1 MATHLFALANM
12 NLPPISGLDI
22 RPPTGAEMARAT
34 YLFRGTRPPPQAQFL
49 VAVRS
54 QPVERFV
61 AAAAW
66 WYAGKI
72 ACFQLASQPGIDRAE
87 TCASLIHAVAE
98 RVRAAGMETI
108 QYGESLAEGSEWIGF
123 LQNQGFTWLRS
134 ERFFE
139 LAVAPAWK
147 RSMETYEKYQARIP
161 ATWQME
167 AIRGHTPEIIF
178 DLIAPFRLMPP
189 AELRSYWRP
198 DAVAGFD
205 LDMSSILF
213 DGKRPFGTLL
223 ARRAPDSLYID
234 IRVVTHENQL
244 LRALGNML
252 LLWHMARQREQ
263 NQRIQWL
270 KFRGGA
276 AEHPE
281 TANLA
286 RRMEGREMPP
296 RHIYSRTL

>member
-1 MATHLFALANM
+1 MNAPLPSDLA
-12 NLPPISGLDI
+12 I
-22 RPPTGAEMARAT
+22 RTPTSAEVARAS
-34 YLFRGTRPPPQAQFL
+34 YLFRGVRLTPQAQFF

-54 QPVERFV
+54 RPVERFV

-66 WYAGKI
+66 WCAGKI
-72 ACFQLASQPGIDRAE
+72 ACFQLASQPGIARAE
-87 TCASLIHAVAE
+87 TCALLIEAVAE
-98 RVRAAGMETI
+98 CARAAGMETV
-108 QYGESLAEGSEWIGF
+108 QYGESLAEGNEWIGL
-123 LQNQGFTWLRS
+123 LQDRGFTWLRS

-139 LAVAPAWK
+139 VAVAPSWK
-147 RSMETYEKYQARIP
+147 RSMETYEKHHARIP
-161 ATWQME
+161 TTWRTE
-167 AIRGHTPEIIF
+167 AIREHAPETIF

-189 AELRSYWRP
+189 AELRDYWRP

-205 LDMSSILF
+205 LDLSSILF
-213 DGKRPFGTLL
+213 DGGHPFGTLL

-234 IRVVTHENQL
+234 IRVVSHENQL
-244 LRALGNML
+244 LRALGNVL
-252 LLWHMARQREQ
+252 LFRHMALQREQ

-276 AEHPE
+276 VEHPE

-296 RHIYSRTL
+296 RHVYFRTL